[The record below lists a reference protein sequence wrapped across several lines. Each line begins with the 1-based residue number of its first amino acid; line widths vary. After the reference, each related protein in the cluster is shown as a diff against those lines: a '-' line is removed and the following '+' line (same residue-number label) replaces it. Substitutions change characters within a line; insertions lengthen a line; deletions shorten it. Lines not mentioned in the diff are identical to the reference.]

1 MKVIYNGA
9 DDVNKSVDL
18 SKPSLEEID
27 LCCPI
32 CYTEISTKKKDVV
45 ESTTYDE
52 KIGNIPMM
60 LAYRHFEGTECQC
73 KKCKSKILLD
83 EKKKTYAGK
92 LSVAITAA
100 LGAMLILYT
109 LITFTVGIAY
119 TIDASIEAKTV
130 DSAISEYEK
139 EKTTET
145 VETTESTEET
155 ITKSI
160 EEIIEEDSATTNNTA
175 NQSNLSET
183 LTWAIC
189 LGSGILIISMIVS
202 IMHSAIS
209 IVSGRSDEMP
219 SMIGKVV
226 ILLVLMSIL
235 FFARNGLPELF
246 T

>member
-52 KIGNIPMM
+52 KISNIPMI

-73 KKCKSKILLD
+73 TKCKSKILLD

-92 LSVAITAA
+92 LSIAITAT

-109 LITFTVGIAY
+109 LITFTVGIVY

-130 DSAISEYEK
+130 DSNIAEYEK
-139 EKTTET
+139 EKTTEPI
-145 VETTESTEET
+145 ETTEET
-155 ITKSI
+155 ITKSV
-160 EEIIEEDSATTNNTA
+160 EEIIKEDSATTDNATK
-175 NQSNLSET
+175 QLKLSDT
-183 LTWAIC
+183 ISWAIC
-189 LGSGILIISMIVS
+189 LGSGILILGLIVS
-202 IMHSAIS
+202 IMHSGIS
-209 IVSGRSDEMP
+209 MASGMSDEMP
-219 SMIGKVV
+219 RVIGKLLL
-226 ILLVLMSIL
+226 LLVLMSIL

>member
-1 MKVIYNGA
+1 MKVIYNGV

-52 KIGNIPMM
+52 KIGNIPMI
-60 LAYRHFEGTECQC
+60 LAYNHFEGTECQC
-73 KKCKSKILLD
+73 TKCKSKILLD

-100 LGAMLILYT
+100 LGVMLILYT
-109 LITFTVGIAY
+109 LITFTIGIVY
-119 TIDASIEAKTV
+119 KIDASIEAKTV
-130 DSAISEYEK
+130 DSNIAEYEK

-145 VETTESTEET
+145 IETTEET
-155 ITKSI
+155 ITKSV

-175 NQSNLSET
+175 NQLNLSKT

-189 LGSGILIISMIVS
+189 LGSGILIICMLVS

>member
-52 KIGNIPMM
+52 KIGNIPMI

-109 LITFTVGIAY
+109 LITFTVGIVY
-119 TIDASIEAKTV
+119 RIDASIEAKTV

-139 EKTTET
+139 EKTTES
-145 VETTESTEET
+145 VEETTS
-155 ITKSI
+155 KSL

-175 NQSNLSET
+175 NQSNLSKT

-189 LGSGILIISMIVS
+189 LGSGILIISMLVS

-209 IVSGRSDEMP
+209 IVSGRSDEML

>member
-52 KIGNIPMM
+52 KIGNIPMI
-60 LAYRHFEGTECQC
+60 LAYNHFEGTECQC

-92 LSVAITAA
+92 LSIAITAT

-109 LITFTVGIAY
+109 LITFTVGIVY
-119 TIDASIEAKTV
+119 RIDASIEAKTV

-139 EKTTET
+139 EKTTES
-145 VETTESTEET
+145 VEETTS
-155 ITKSI
+155 KSL

-175 NQSNLSET
+175 NQSNLSKT

>member
-52 KIGNIPMM
+52 KIGNIPMI
-60 LAYRHFEGTECQC
+60 LAYNHFEGTECKC
-73 KKCKSKILLD
+73 AKCKSKILLD

-109 LITFTVGIAY
+109 LITFTVGIVY

-139 EKTTET
+139 EQ
-145 VETTESTEET
+145 TTESVEET
-155 ITKSI
+155 TSKSL

-175 NQSNLSET
+175 NQSNLSKT

-202 IMHSAIS
+202 IMYSAIS

>member
-52 KIGNIPMM
+52 KIGNIPMI
-60 LAYRHFEGTECQC
+60 LAYNHFEGTECKC
-73 KKCKSKILLD
+73 AKCKSKILLD

-109 LITFTVGIAY
+109 LITFTVGIVY
-119 TIDASIEAKTV
+119 RIDASIEAKTV

-139 EKTTET
+139 EKTTES
-145 VETTESTEET
+145 VEETTS
-155 ITKSI
+155 KSL

-175 NQSNLSET
+175 NQSNLSKT

>member
-1 MKVIYNGA
+1 MKVIYNGV

-45 ESTTYDE
+45 EATTYDE
-52 KIGNIPMM
+52 KIGNIPMI
-60 LAYRHFEGTECQC
+60 LAYNHFEGTECKC
-73 KKCKSKILLD
+73 AKCKSKILLD
-83 EKKKTYAGK
+83 EKKKTYAGN

-109 LITFTVGIAY
+109 LITFTIGIVY
-119 TIDASIEAKTV
+119 KIDASIEAKTV
-130 DSAISEYEK
+130 DSKIAEYEK
-139 EKTTET
+139 EKTAET
-145 VETTESTEET
+145 IETTEET
-155 ITKSI
+155 ITKSV
-160 EEIIEEDSATTNNTA
+160 EEIIKEDSATTNNTTK
-175 NQSNLSET
+175 NQSNLNEM

-189 LGSGILIISMIVS
+189 LGSGILVIGLLVS
-202 IMHSAIS
+202 IMHSGISIAKGETDSILS
-209 IVSGRSDEMP
+209 IVS
-219 SMIGKVV
+219 KLVL
-226 ILLVLMSIL
+226 LLVLMSII

>member
-52 KIGNIPMM
+52 KIGNIPMI
-60 LAYRHFEGTECQC
+60 LAYNHFEGTECKC
-73 KKCKSKILLD
+73 AKCKSKILLD
-83 EKKKTYAGK
+83 EKKKTYAGN

-109 LITFTVGIAY
+109 LITFAVGIVY
-119 TIDASIEAKTV
+119 KIDASIEAKTV
-130 DSAISEYEK
+130 DSNIAEYEK

-145 VETTESTEET
+145 TEET
-155 ITKSI
+155 ITKSV
-160 EEIIEEDSATTNNTA
+160 EEIIKEDSGTTNNTTK
-175 NQSNLSET
+175 NQSNLNKM

-189 LGSGILIISMIVS
+189 LGSGILVIGLLVS
-202 IMHSAIS
+202 IMHSGIS
-209 IVSGRSDEMP
+209 IAKGETDSILSMVS
-219 SMIGKVV
+219 KLVL
-226 ILLVLMSIL
+226 LLVLMSII

>member
-52 KIGNIPMM
+52 KIGNIPMI
-60 LAYRHFEGTECQC
+60 LAYNHFEGTECKC
-73 KKCKSKILLD
+73 AKCKSKILLD

-109 LITFTVGIAY
+109 LITFTVGIVY

-139 EKTTET
+139 EKTTES
-145 VETTESTEET
+145 VEETTS
-155 ITKSI
+155 KSL

-175 NQSNLSET
+175 NQSNLSKT

>member
-52 KIGNIPMM
+52 KKIGNIPMI

-109 LITFTVGIAY
+109 LITFTVGIVY
-119 TIDASIEAKTV
+119 RIDASIEAKTV

-139 EKTTET
+139 EKTTES
-145 VETTESTEET
+145 VEETTS
-155 ITKSI
+155 KSL

-175 NQSNLSET
+175 NQSNLSKT

-189 LGSGILIISMIVS
+189 LGSGILIISMLVS

-209 IVSGRSDEMP
+209 IVSGRSDEML